1 MARFM
6 QLHLA
11 DHRSW
16 EDWLFV
22 ILGALIIL
30 SPAIAINEAGV
41 PALIS
46 GLAAGVVILA
56 MTLFEA
62 MNRMRLQEI
71 VQFLAGVWLMAS
83 GYVIDYGLADRLRM
97 VQFVLGAVVAILAAF
112 EFWQDSVKKGQ
123 ADSDDWSWRPG
134 HPAARYW
141 RLSEGEGLDGVPPST
156 YKLAP

>member
-1 MARFM
+1 MLSMEGSMARFM
-6 QLHLA
+6 QLHVA

-22 ILGALIIL
+22 VLGVLIIL
-30 SPAIAINEAGV
+30 APAIAINQAGV

-71 VQFLAGVWLMAS
+71 VQFLAGIWLMAS
-83 GYVIDYGLADRLRM
+83 GYFIDYSGVDKLR
-97 VQFVLGAVVAILAAF
+97 VLQFAPGAVVAILAAF
-112 EFWQDSVKKGQ
+112 EFWQDWVKSG
-123 ADSDDWSWRPG
+123 
-134 HPAARYW
+134 PA
-141 RLSEGEGLDGVPPST
+141 G
-156 YKLAP
+156 